1 MFILYAQFFYF
12 WNILLIG
19 PKTVN
24 LDLLDGYFLI
34 CLVPVINF
42 HKLQIAGIFK
52 ECFTLFYFCS
62 LHHKEDFSSRAL
74 FEIRLILMETVI
86 PKYFISQ
93 GK

>member
-42 HKLQIAGIFK
+42 HKLQIAGSFQIM
-52 ECFTLFYFCS
+52 FYFI
-62 LHHKEDFSSRAL
+62 L
-74 FEIRLILMETVI
+74 FLFFA
-86 PKYFISQ
+86 P
-93 GK
+93 